1 MAGRGHRVS
10 DTHVPELTAMYAAAF
25 LPVVIGLD
33 RQEAVLHP
41 LEPRSTGRKLLGA
54 AWVLVFPL
62 AWKVS
67 DLSELRARLDKN
79 LGTQQEPSDSRGV
92 LGRGHRSS
100 PAWGLCYLSCKLRSL
115 HVNLYFC

>member
-1 MAGRGHRVS
+1 MAGRGHRMS
-10 DTHVPELTAMYAAAF
+10 DTHVPELMAMYAAAF

-33 RQEAVLHP
+33 RQAAVLHP
-41 LEPRSTGRKLLGA
+41 LGPRSTGRKLLGA
-54 AWVLVFPL
+54 AWGLLFRL

-92 LGRGHRSS
+92 LGRGHR
-100 PAWGLCYLSCKLRSL
+100 
-115 HVNLYFC
+115 